1 MESYSYFQTCDYIKA
16 LESKSDIYVIML
28 GSNDVIM
35 DKSVKSKADILKE
48 GYRDLAK

>member
-28 GSNDVIM
+28 GTNDVLL
-35 DKSVKSKADILKE
+35 DGSVKSKAEHLKE
-48 GYRDLAK
+48 GYRVLAK